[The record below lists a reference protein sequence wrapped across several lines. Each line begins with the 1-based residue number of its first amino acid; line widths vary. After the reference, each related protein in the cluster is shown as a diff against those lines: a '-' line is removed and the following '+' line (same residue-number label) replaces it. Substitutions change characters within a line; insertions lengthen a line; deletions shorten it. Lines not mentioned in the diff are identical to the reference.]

1 MELERPADAPWVA
14 VRDELRS
21 RGLRWTPQRRL
32 ILDVLAATSGHVT
45 GSEIV
50 DRCRARDAETTPS
63 TVYRTLD
70 VLEELGY
77 LSHSHGPDGREE
89 FHVLPEHEHA
99 HLQCV
104 RCGASTEL
112 APEDARRFVAELER
126 STGFRVDIGHLTVA
140 GTCSG
145 LWRIGVRGSPRRGY
159 DRRRADSGCPRG
171 PGRPEGCEMK
181 QRRALPIIIVVVV
194 VVAVIAFVATRGN
207 SSSSTASADAANTSI
222 MITNVQTQFANEVW
236 YPSLLQSS
244 VGPNVQVVGTSV
256 LVFTSLANTTLSQAT
271 AATICSSV
279 AGATT
284 DPATGQP
291 IGVTFVNVFG
301 SPNQSLATCNVPAT
315 ASPAAS

>member
-1 MELERPADAPWVA
+1 
-14 VRDELRS
+14 
-21 RGLRWTPQRRL
+21 
-32 ILDVLAATSGHVT
+32 
-45 GSEIV
+45 
-50 DRCRARDAETTPS
+50 
-63 TVYRTLD
+63 
-70 VLEELGY
+70 
-77 LSHSHGPDGREE
+77 
-89 FHVLPEHEHA
+89 
-99 HLQCV
+99 
-104 RCGASTEL
+104 
-112 APEDARRFVAELER
+112 
-126 STGFRVDIGHLTVA
+126 
-140 GTCSG
+140 
-145 LWRIGVRGSPRRGY
+145 
-159 DRRRADSGCPRG
+159 
-171 PGRPEGCEMK
+171 MK

-207 SSSSTASADAANTSI
+207 SSSASSADAANTSI

-301 SPNQSLATCNVPAT
+301 SPNQSLATCNVPVG

>member
-1 MELERPADAPWVA
+1 
-14 VRDELRS
+14 
-21 RGLRWTPQRRL
+21 
-32 ILDVLAATSGHVT
+32 
-45 GSEIV
+45 
-50 DRCRARDAETTPS
+50 
-63 TVYRTLD
+63 
-70 VLEELGY
+70 
-77 LSHSHGPDGREE
+77 
-89 FHVLPEHEHA
+89 
-99 HLQCV
+99 
-104 RCGASTEL
+104 
-112 APEDARRFVAELER
+112 
-126 STGFRVDIGHLTVA
+126 
-140 GTCSG
+140 
-145 LWRIGVRGSPRRGY
+145 
-159 DRRRADSGCPRG
+159 
-171 PGRPEGCEMK
+171 MK

-207 SSSSTASADAANTSI
+207 SSSTASADAANTSI
-222 MITNVQTQFANEVW
+222 TITNVQTQFANEVW